1 MKIFNS
7 LCVLFSMKNHSNQ
20 TPSMVAATGGFQE
33 CSSYIEK
40 AMQLQQQNLYSLP
53 TKTCVVENNNIQTS
67 AFHESHCNNEL
78 NGHAYRNGHSEM
90 NDMETEMDMTHVT
103 PDCLAKPADDRLNGF
118 NLAEANGDVLGNPV
132 RSHCPSDY
140 RCSVANGDV
149 LGNPVGSH
157 CPSDYRC
164 SLGNGDVLGNP
175 VGSHCPSDYRCSVGT
190 NRGRDVSEDESFKR
204 RRVHGEMVL

>member
-7 LCVLFSMKNHSNQ
+7 LCILFSMKNHSNQ

-67 AFHESHCNNEL
+67 AFHESHCSNEL

-103 PDCLAKPADDRLNGF
+103 PDCSAKPADDRLNGF
-118 NLAEANGDVLGNPV
+118 NLPEA
-132 RSHCPSDY
+132 
-140 RCSVANGDV
+140 
-149 LGNPVGSH
+149 
-157 CPSDYRC
+157 
-164 SLGNGDVLGNP
+164 NGDVLGNP

-190 NRGRDVSEDESFKR
+190 KRGRDVSEDESFKR
-204 RRVHGEMVL
+204 RRVHGEMVYCYYYRNRTKY